1 MVIWSKLP
9 PLSLP
14 CKITIRTVTMLL
26 IIESEPV
33 MLQEVV
39 VVLVYCDRKLQSKT
53 FYFCLGCLSLYQII
67 KICTRLWEDALKNWA
82 AKTAMRGRPVDDKP
96 QKQAVEPQK
105 KTTENNE
112 CLTRQW
118 NWWSDFDDWLT
129 GRQAFDL
136 TTVIRRPDD

>member
-1 MVIWSKLP
+1 
-9 PLSLP
+9 
-14 CKITIRTVTMLL
+14 MLL

-33 MLQEVV
+33 MLQEVF

-67 KICTRLWEDALKNWA
+67 KICTRLWEDALKIWA

-105 KTTENNE
+105 KQQKTMSVWHDSEI
-112 CLTRQW
+112 
-118 NWWSDFDDWLT
+118 D
-129 GRQAFDL
+129 DL
-136 TTVIRRPDD
+136 TLMIGWPEGKHLTWQRW